1 MMVYTPDTLD
11 ILRTLNAPIKYN
23 RMELRT
29 LEVEKVNIIN
39 SYLYLLFILIILDL
53 ECKIHLDADK
63 TRQTPTLTKSR
74 QMSANVGRC
83 RKCRQMSADVGVFCG
98 GGTLK

>member
-39 SYLYLLFILIILDL
+39 SYLFSIYSHNIGP
-53 ECKIHLDADK
+53 
-63 TRQTPTLTKSR
+63 R
-74 QMSANVGRC
+74 V
-83 RKCRQMSADVGVFCG
+83 
-98 GGTLK
+98 